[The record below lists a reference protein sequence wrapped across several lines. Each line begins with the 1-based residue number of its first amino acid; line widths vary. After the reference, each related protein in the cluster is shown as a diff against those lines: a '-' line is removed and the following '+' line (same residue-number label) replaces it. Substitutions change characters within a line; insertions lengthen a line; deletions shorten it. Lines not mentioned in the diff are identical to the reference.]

1 MWLMEIFL
9 AIVLG
14 FLPLVLSILAIR
26 RLSVKTEARLRSVA
40 EAVAQA
46 RTQPLLLPADT
57 TYVEGIGFAIGDFS
71 CRFNARSAHVRCAV
85 NPSGPC
91 QACRYYE
98 SIRID

>member
-1 MWLMEIFL
+1 MEIFL

-14 FLPLVLSILAIR
+14 LLPLVLSILAMR
-26 RLSVKTEARLRSVA
+26 RLVVKTEARLRSVA
-40 EAVAQA
+40 ESVARA

-57 TYVEGIGFAIGDFS
+57 TYIEGIGFAIGDFS

-91 QACRYYE
+91 QSCRHYE
-98 SIRID
+98 LLRIDGQ

>member
-1 MWLMEIFL
+1 MEIFL

-14 FLPLVLSILAIR
+14 FLTPILSILAMR
-26 RLSVKTEARLRSVA
+26 RLAIKTEARLRSVA
-40 EAVAQA
+40 QAVGQA
-46 RTQPLLLPADT
+46 RTQPLLLPADV

-91 QACRYYE
+91 QSCRHYE
-98 SIRID
+98 LLSID